1 MSRFENEYRVERVPQ
16 HQPGDD
22 KWVLSSNGSYVDG
35 YTTKSDAVKAG
46 RRLAKQNSPANLVV
60 EYEGGGIADKIEY
73 G

>member
-16 HQPGDD
+16 TRSRNY
-22 KWVLSSNGSYVDG
+22 KWVLSSNGVFIDG
-35 YTTKSDAVKAG
+35 FQVKSEAVKKG
-46 RRLAKQNSPANLVV
+46 RKVAKGNKPSNLVI